1 MMADYLQ
8 VQAERRNGLCVLRVT
23 GELDTMMA
31 GLFAERAEAAVQAIP
46 RPVLIDLSGLTFI
59 DAGGA
64 RALATAIGTFSAAV
78 RSCPPHVRQTLDLL
92 GLPPWYLTAGN
103 TAVPRSG
110 TSDLVDLVRRA
121 RSDASEAKQGASL
134 LLDRLTGTCT
144 RLAVTRERSDLVRE
158 QGRRTV
164 ASSRAAR
171 EHAMRSRQ
179 AAPV

>member
-8 VQAERRNGLCVLRVT
+8 VQAVPRDGLCVLRVT
-23 GELDTMMA
+23 GDLDTMMA
-31 GLFAERAEAAVQAIP
+31 GVFAERAEAAVQAIP

-59 DAGGA
+59 DASGA
-64 RALATAIGTFSAAV
+64 RALAAAIRTFSAAV
-78 RSCPPHVRQTLDLL
+78 RSAPPHVRQTLDLL
-92 GLPPWYLTAGN
+92 GLPPWSLPAGN

-121 RSDASEAKQGASL
+121 RSDASEAKLGASSV
-134 LLDRLTGTCT
+134 LDQLTGTCT
-144 RLAVTRERSDLVRE
+144 RLAGTLKRSDLVRE

-171 EHAMRSRQ
+171 EHVMRSRQ
-179 AAPV
+179 AAGI